1 MSKEGHDISRRSF
14 IKNSAIGAAG
24 VAAAA
29 VLPAC
34 APAVVTPGAQSDPTA
49 PAAAAQ
55 PTAPAAVAAAPSSA
69 CEDWLGQAPGI
80 TDAQVGST
88 ITSDVVIVGAGVA
101 GIAAARAA
109 CEANPKAVV
118 TVIEAAEKYT
128 VRGLEFGALDAQIQ
142 KDAGVHYDHMQV
154 VRDLM
159 QISGNRANP
168 SILKK
173 WADES
178 GETFDWFEAILKESG
193 KDFGYYLTNWPNP
206 VGFDGSKEYYPE
218 YCTHIQFKDWVGAID
233 VLYNKAVSL
242 GAKFIFSTRARQL
255 VVENGAVKGV
265 YAEGADKKL
274 IKVVASKGVILAT
287 GDYGNNE
294 AMVKALAPEFS
305 RAVGGVTKIV
315 TSNGDGH
322 KMAIWAGG
330 VMEPGPHAGMAHAF
344 AGGFGGIG
352 ATAALQLNAF
362 GKRYANEDVPG
373 QPFTNQV
380 IRQPNA
386 TSWQI
391 FDANWQEMIKHQS
404 IGHGNLELPLLDE
417 AALKKMDDGFRA
429 NLDASKKADRVMVY
443 AGNTLEEL
451 FGKIK
456 LPVDAAKASVERY
469 NELCK
474 KGSDDDFGKRADRMF
489 PVDTAPFFA
498 AKAYVTTGVV
508 CSGVVVDTDM
518 KVLDSN
524 YAPIPGLWAVGNTA
538 GGRFAGDYPVTCPAI
553 SHGSAITFGR
563 SAGTQAAKA

>member
-1 MSKEGHDISRRSF
+1 MSKESHNISRRSF
-14 IKNSAIGAAG
+14 LKDAATGAVG
-24 VAAAA
+24 VAA
-29 VLPAC
+29 VTMLPGC
-34 APAVVTPGAQSDPTA
+34 APKAATTA
-49 PAAAAQ
+49 PD
-55 PTAPAAVAAAPSSA
+55 TSAPDAAAPSSA
-69 CEDWLGQAPGI
+69 ASEDWLGQAPGI
-80 TDAQVGST
+80 TDDKASST
-88 ITSDVVIVGAGVA
+88 MTADVVIVGAGVA

-109 CEANPKAVV
+109 REANASVI
-118 TVIEAAEKYT
+118 VIEQAEKYT

-168 SILKK
+168 EILKK

-178 GETFDWFEAILKESG
+178 GATFDWFEEVLKESG

-206 VGFDGSKEYYPE
+206 EGFDNSTEYYHE

-242 GAKFIFSTRARQL
+242 GAQFVFKSPAKQL
-255 VVENGAVKGV
+255 IVDNGAVKGV
-265 YAEGADKKL
+265 YAQGADGKI
-274 IKVVASKGVILAT
+274 IKVVANKGVILAT

-294 AMVKALAPEFS
+294 AMEKALAPEFY

-330 VMEPGPHAGMAHAF
+330 MMEPGPHAGMAHAF

-352 ATAALQLNAF
+352 ATAALQLNVF
-362 GKRYANEDVPG
+362 GKRYMNEDVPG

-404 IGHGNLELPLLDE
+404 IGHGNLELPLLDA

-429 NLDASKKADRVMVY
+429 NLDPNAKQDMVMVY
-443 AGNTLEEL
+443 AGNTLDEL
-451 FGKIK
+451 FQKIK
-456 LPVDAAKASVERY
+456 LPVDAAKASIERY

-474 KGSDDDFGKRADRMF
+474 QGSDDDFGKRADRMF

-498 AKAYVTTGVV
+498 AKAFVTTGVI
-508 CSGVVVDTDM
+508 CSGVVVNADL
-518 KVLDSN
+518 KVLDKN
-524 YAPIPGLWAVGNTA
+524 YNPIPGLWAVGNTA

>member
-1 MSKEGHDISRRSF
+1 MSKEIRNISRRLFLKGAAVS
-14 IKNSAIGAAG
+14 AAG
-24 VAAAA
+24 VTAAA
-29 VLPAC
+29 VLPGYSSK
-34 APAVVTPGAQSDPTA
+34 AVVSAASESD
-49 PAAAAQ
+49 
-55 PTAPAAVAAAPSSA
+55 SSA
-69 CEDWLGQAPGI
+69 CEDWLGQSPAI
-80 TDAQVGST
+80 TDAQTAST

-109 CEANPKAVV
+109 REANPNANVV
-118 TVIEAAEKYT
+118 VIEAAEKYT
-128 VRGLEFGALDAQIQ
+128 VRGLEFGALDAKIQ
-142 KDAGVHYDHMQV
+142 KAAGLHYDHMQV

-168 SILKK
+168 DILKK

-178 GETFDWFEAILKESG
+178 GETFDWFEDVLKESG

-206 VGFDGSKEYYPE
+206 EGFDNNKEYYHE
-218 YCTHIQFKDWVGAID
+218 YCTHIQFKDWIGAID

-242 GAKFIFSTRARQL
+242 GAKFIFKTRAKQL
-255 VVENGAVKGV
+255 IVDNGAVKGV
-265 YAEGADKKL
+265 YAEGPDKKL
-274 IKVVASKGVILAT
+274 VKIVANKGVILAT

-294 AMVKALAPEFS
+294 AMVKTLAPEFY
-305 RAVGGVTKIV
+305 RAIGGITKIA

-330 VMEPGPHAGMAHAF
+330 MMEPGPHAGMAHAF

-352 ATAALQLNAF
+352 ATAALQLNAV
-362 GKRYANEDVPG
+362 GKRYMNEDVPG

-404 IGHGNLELPLLDE
+404 IGHGNLELPLLDA
-417 AALKKMDDGFRA
+417 AALKKMDDSFKA
-429 NLDASKKADRVMVY
+429 NLDPKASTTGMVFVY
-443 AGNTLEEL
+443 AGNTLDEL
-451 FGKIK
+451 FQKIK
-456 LPVDAAKASVERY
+456 LPVDAAKASVDHY

-474 KGSDDDFGKRADRMF
+474 KGADDDYGKRADRMF

-498 AKAYVTTGVV
+498 AKAFVTTGVV
-508 CSGVVVDTDM
+508 CSGVVVNADL
-518 KVLDSN
+518 KVLDKDYN
-524 YAPIPGLWAVGNTA
+524 PIPGLWAVGNTA

-563 SAGTQAAKA
+563 SAGTQVAK